1 MIPGRTSRGKPIR
14 HDKRRDRIEIMFGK
28 LKDWRRVATRITTD
42 ARRSSSPP
50 STHALT
56 PRRNRH
62 VLPMKQERAL
72 ALAPSCVDLLK
83 KLPKLIGIGR
93 VA

>member
-1 MIPGRTSRGKPIR
+1 MRRNRIKIIFGR
-14 HDKRRDRIEIMFGK
+14 

-42 ARRSSSPP
+42 AQGSSSPP

-56 PRRNRH
+56 PRRNRYG
-62 VLPMKQERAL
+62 LAMKQKRGL
-72 ALAPSCVDLLK
+72 ALTPSCVDLLK